1 MTFLSVILIAFLMG
15 ISYYLYRKN
24 IINKNLFTITSIFIG
39 IYSLITILIYYN
51 NINSGFKYGILFGDV
66 AGSYFCD
73 EERYFFESALLS
85 EHLKNGEL
93 LDLLKGSF
101 PAYEYITGADIPGFG
116 YKNIFVIFL
125 ALLRF
130 VGINSVVD
138 LILIKLIAYI
148 PTSIY
153 LYKLARIY
161 LDEKKSLITVSIF
174 SLLPGYILTNTIL
187 MRDNIILMLLIIILY
202 YSLKKPLNYKK
213 LFLFFLLIFPIRGYL
228 PLILPVGL
236 IFCYK
241 NDKKIITIKD
251 ILYFL
256 IIILTL
262 LFFSNFK
269 FNNGELM
276 FLGFNDGQM
285 SNLQIALKNLYGSG
299 ITFVINIFVQTF
311 IHIVVDPIFPEFL
324 KSGSLYLILFSLGN
338 IVGTILTIVFA
349 IKLLISIFVNKNN
362 SLTYLFKFSIY
373 FTLLCGLLVLCKD
386 SFIINR
392 VALMWLPLYIIILL
406 LPINFKFR
414 KTLNKKQLHKS

>member
-1 MTFLSVILIAFLMG
+1 MTFLSVVLIAFLIG
-15 ISYYLYRKN
+15 ITYYLYRKK
-24 IINKNLFTITSIFIG
+24 IINKNLFTITSIFIA

-85 EHLKNGEL
+85 QHLKNGEL
-93 LDLLKGSF
+93 LELLKGSF
-101 PAYEYITGADIPGFG
+101 PPYEYITGADIPGFG

-130 VGINSVVD
+130 IGINSAVD
-138 LILIKLIAYI
+138 LILVKLIVYI
-148 PTSIY
+148 PTIIY
-153 LYKLARIY
+153 LYKLSRIY
-161 LDEKKSLITVSIF
+161 LDEKKSLITILIF
-174 SLLPGYILTNTIL
+174 SLLPGYILTNTLL

-202 YSLKKPLNYKK
+202 YSLRKPINYKK
-213 LFLFFLLIFPIRGYL
+213 LLLFLLLIFPIRGYL
-228 PLILPVGL
+228 PLILPVVL

-241 NDKKIITIKD
+241 NDERIITIKD
-251 ILYFL
+251 IFYFL
-256 IIILTL
+256 VIIFTL

-285 SNLQIALKNLYGSG
+285 ANLQNSLKDLYGSG

-311 IHIVVDPIFPEFL
+311 IHIVIDPIFPEFL

-338 IVGTILTIVFA
+338 IVGTILTIIFG
-349 IKLLISIFVNKNN
+349 IKLLITILINKNN
-362 SLTYLFKFSIY
+362 SLTYLFKFSMY

-386 SFIINR
+386 AFIINR
-392 VALMWLPLYIIILL
+392 VALMWMPLYIIIFL
-406 LPINFKFR
+406 LPIKFKLPM
-414 KTLNKKQLHKS
+414 KLNKKKAAT

>member
-24 IINKNLFTITSIFIG
+24 IINKNLFTITSIFVG

-153 LYKLARIY
+153 LYKLARMY
-161 LDEKKSLITVSIF
+161 LDEKKSLITVSLF

-213 LFLFFLLIFPIRGYL
+213 LLLFLLLIFPIRGYL
-228 PLILPVGL
+228 PLILPVVL

-349 IKLLISIFVNKNN
+349 IKLLINIFVNKNN

>member
-1 MTFLSVILIAFLMG
+1 MTFLSVILIAFLIG
-15 ISYYLYRKN
+15 ITYYLYRKK

-39 IYSLITILIYYN
+39 LYSLITILIYYN

-93 LDLLKGSF
+93 LELLKGSF

-130 VGINSVVD
+130 IGINSVVD
-138 LILIKLIAYI
+138 LILVKLIVYI

-153 LYKLARIY
+153 LYKLSRIY
-161 LDEKKSLITVSIF
+161 LDEKKSLITISIF
-174 SLLPGYILTNTIL
+174 SLLPGYILTNTLL

-202 YSLKKPLNYKK
+202 YSLNKPINYKK
-213 LFLFFLLIFPIRGYL
+213 LLLFLLLIFPIRGYL
-228 PLILPVGL
+228 PLILPVVL

-241 NDKKIITIKD
+241 NDEKIITVKD
-251 ILYFL
+251 IFYFL
-256 IIILTL
+256 IIIFTL

-276 FLGFNDGQM
+276 ILGFDDGQM
-285 SNLQIALKNLYGSG
+285 ANLQSALRYLYGSG

-338 IVGTILTIVFA
+338 ILGTILTIIFG
-349 IKLLISIFVNKNN
+349 IKLLISILINKKN
-362 SLTYLFKFSIY
+362 SLTYLFKFSMY

-386 SFIINR
+386 AFIINR
-392 VALMWLPLYIIILL
+392 VALMWMPLYIIILL
-406 LPINFKFR
+406 LPIK
-414 KTLNKKQLHKS
+414 LSKKKPAT

>member
-73 EERYFFESALLS
+73 EERYFFESAFLS

-213 LFLFFLLIFPIRGYL
+213 LLLFLLLIFPIRGYL
-228 PLILPVGL
+228 PLILPVVL

-392 VALMWLPLYIIILL
+392 VALMLLPLYIIILL

>member
-153 LYKLARIY
+153 LYKLARMY
-161 LDEKKSLITVSIF
+161 LDEKKSLITVSLF

-213 LFLFFLLIFPIRGYL
+213 LLLFLLLIFPIRGYL
-228 PLILPVGL
+228 PLILPVVL

-324 KSGSLYLILFSLGN
+324 KSGSLYLIRFSLGN

>member
-1 MTFLSVILIAFLMG
+1 MTFLSVILLAFLMG

-130 VGINSVVD
+130 VGINSVVN

-213 LFLFFLLIFPIRGYL
+213 LLLFLLLIFPIRGYL
-228 PLILPVGL
+228 PLILQVVL

-241 NDKKIITIKD
+241 NNKKIITIKD

-349 IKLLISIFVNKNN
+349 IKLLINIFVNKNN

>member
-93 LDLLKGSF
+93 LALLKGSF

-153 LYKLARIY
+153 LYKLARMY

-213 LFLFFLLIFPIRGYL
+213 LLLFLLLIFPIRGYL
-228 PLILPVGL
+228 PLILPVVL

>member
-66 AGSYFCD
+66 SGSYFCD

-101 PAYEYITGADIPGFG
+101 PTYEYITGADIPGFG

-213 LFLFFLLIFPIRGYL
+213 LLLFLLLIFPIRGYL
-228 PLILPVGL
+228 PLILPVVL

-349 IKLLISIFVNKNN
+349 IKLLINIFVNKNN

>member
-1 MTFLSVILIAFLMG
+1 MQ
-15 ISYYLYRKN
+15 
-24 IINKNLFTITSIFIG
+24 
-39 IYSLITILIYYN
+39 
-51 NINSGFKYGILFGDV
+51 
-66 AGSYFCD
+66 
-73 EERYFFESALLS
+73 
-85 EHLKNGEL
+85 
-93 LDLLKGSF
+93 
-101 PAYEYITGADIPGFG
+101 
-116 YKNIFVIFL
+116 IFL

-213 LFLFFLLIFPIRGYL
+213 LLLFLLLIFPIRGYL
-228 PLILPVGL
+228 PLILPVVL

>member
-66 AGSYFCD
+66 SGSYFCD

-161 LDEKKSLITVSIF
+161 LNEKKSLITVSIF

-213 LFLFFLLIFPIRGYL
+213 LLLFLLLIFPIRGYL
-228 PLILPVGL
+228 PLILPVVL

-299 ITFVINIFVQTF
+299 ITFVLNIFVQTF

-349 IKLLISIFVNKNN
+349 IKLLINIFVNKNN

>member
-130 VGINSVVD
+130 VGVNSVVD

-153 LYKLARIY
+153 LYKLARMY
-161 LDEKKSLITVSIF
+161 LDEKKSLITVSLF

-213 LFLFFLLIFPIRGYL
+213 LLLFLLLIFPIRGYL
-228 PLILPVGL
+228 PLILPVVL

>member
-66 AGSYFCD
+66 SGSYFCD

-153 LYKLARIY
+153 LYKLARMY
-161 LDEKKSLITVSIF
+161 LDEKKSLITVSLF

-213 LFLFFLLIFPIRGYL
+213 LLLFLLLIFPIRGYL
-228 PLILPVGL
+228 PLILPVVL

>member
-93 LDLLKGSF
+93 LALLKGSF

-130 VGINSVVD
+130 VGVNSVVD

-213 LFLFFLLIFPIRGYL
+213 LLLFLLLIFPIRGYL
-228 PLILPVGL
+228 PLILPVVL

>member
-130 VGINSVVD
+130 VGVNSVVD

-161 LDEKKSLITVSIF
+161 LVIYICPYIF
-174 SLLPGYILTNTIL
+174 
-187 MRDNIILMLLIIILY
+187 M
-202 YSLKKPLNYKK
+202 
-213 LFLFFLLIFPIRGYL
+213 
-228 PLILPVGL
+228 
-236 IFCYK
+236 
-241 NDKKIITIKD
+241 
-251 ILYFL
+251 
-256 IIILTL
+256 
-262 LFFSNFK
+262 
-269 FNNGELM
+269 
-276 FLGFNDGQM
+276 
-285 SNLQIALKNLYGSG
+285 
-299 ITFVINIFVQTF
+299 
-311 IHIVVDPIFPEFL
+311 
-324 KSGSLYLILFSLGN
+324 
-338 IVGTILTIVFA
+338 
-349 IKLLISIFVNKNN
+349 
-362 SLTYLFKFSIY
+362 
-373 FTLLCGLLVLCKD
+373 
-386 SFIINR
+386 
-392 VALMWLPLYIIILL
+392 
-406 LPINFKFR
+406 
-414 KTLNKKQLHKS
+414 

>member
-187 MRDNIILMLLIIILY
+187 MRDNIILMLLI
-202 YSLKKPLNYKK
+202 KKPLNYKK
-213 LFLFFLLIFPIRGYL
+213 LLLFLLLIFPIRGYL
-228 PLILPVGL
+228 PLILPVVL

>member
-213 LFLFFLLIFPIRGYL
+213 LLLFLL
-228 PLILPVGL
+228 L

-349 IKLLISIFVNKNN
+349 IKLLINIFVNKNN